1 MQRQVNRMSIDEAI
15 EHERELVKVYRCVYE
30 CECDFYGSRFVHDN
44 GDRFDC
50 IKDMREHE
58 QIAEWLEDYKKI
70 KMLVPIEQAL
80 KSEYSKGY
88 SKAENDY
95 YAQSEKDRQS
105 SYDCGYNK
113 AIDDIREK
121 LMQNGFIYTQHAL
134 DVFNDI
140 AEQLKAGE
148 RD

>member
-1 MQRQVNRMSIDEAI
+1 MTIDETI
-15 EHERELVKVYRCVYE
+15 KMYKDISNTDTSCHRYCMLPCYE
-30 CECDFYGSRFVHDN
+30 CEQQCR
-44 GDRFDC
+44 
-50 IKDMREHE
+50 
-58 QIAEWLEDYKKI
+58 QIAEWLEDYKQI